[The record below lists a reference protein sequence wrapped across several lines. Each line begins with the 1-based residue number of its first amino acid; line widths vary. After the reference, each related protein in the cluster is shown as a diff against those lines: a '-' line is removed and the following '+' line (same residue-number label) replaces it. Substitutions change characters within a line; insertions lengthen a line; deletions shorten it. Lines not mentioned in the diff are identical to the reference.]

1 VAKLFPELA
10 GRRAT
15 TIRLHPRFGDEPA
28 VDASKLGGTLLWPA
42 GEAWPVCPAHQI
54 PLVTVLQLLSD
65 DFPEMPFP
73 PGVDLFQML
82 WCPREHGDIPEC
94 REKPCPMSWADPR
107 FYWRSRRQVARPR
120 PDNPPPQEAYYEYVP
135 FPCRLLP
142 ERVTEF
148 PSVYDLPEDV
158 RQRISEWEDQNL
170 GPDGMHACEYEAEL
184 SVAYGTKVGGY
195 IHWIQ
200 SPWEPGCECG
210 RPMEHLLT
218 IATVEWNGVGDLRW
232 TPVEE
237 QATFASFPG
246 AWDQWHEEHKAIWDA
261 LWNPT
266 GLNLGDAGQMQL
278 FVCRHC
284 GRWPIV
290 PIIECS

>member
-1 VAKLFPELA
+1 L
-10 GRRAT
+10 
-15 TIRLHPRFGDEPA
+15 
-28 VDASKLGGTLLWPA
+28 DASKLGGTFLWPV
-42 GEAWPVCPAHQI
+42 EVPWPVCPAHEI
-54 PLVTVLQLLSD
+54 PLVTVLQLRAG

-73 PGVDLFQML
+73 RGADLFQVL
-82 WCPREHGDIPEC
+82 WCPREHDDIPESG
-94 REKPCPMSWADPR
+94 EKPCPMSWADPR
-107 FYWRSRRQVARPR
+107 FYWRNRGEVARPR
-120 PDNPPPQEAYYEYVP
+120 PDNPLPLEAYYEYVP

-148 PSVYDLPEDV
+148 PPVYDLPEDLV
-158 RQRISEWEDQNL
+158 QRIYEWEDENL
-170 GPDGMHACEYEAEL
+170 GPDGMHSCEYEAEL
-184 SVAYGTKVGGY
+184 SVAYGTKVGGN

-200 SPWEPGCECG
+200 FPWQPGCACG

-218 IATVEWNGVGDLRW
+218 IATVEWNGIGDRRW
-232 TPVEE
+232 TPAEE

-246 AWDQWHEEHKAIWDA
+246 AWDQWPEEHKAVWHA

-266 GLNLGDAGQMQL
+266 GLNLGDAGHMQL

-290 PIIECS
+290 PSIECS